1 MMFTHN
7 LKMAWRN
14 LGKFRTQS
22 WLSIMGLAVGFAAF
36 AFTMS
41 WIRYEKTFDADV
53 EGRERIYLLVQL
65 NPENQI
71 GDIRDSQMPLA
82 TYIRLH
88 YPEVEAATCV
98 QEQKQDVKLSDRDSL
113 VNAQTLKVDSAFF
126 DVFYPTLRK
135 RRPAALPQNGFFLN
149 ERIAREKNVDLQQTD
164 GRYLG
169 MLPDPGRHTNLPFDA
184 LYMVDNL
191 HDVSRQQEWCSW
203 YGMTFVKM
211 QPGADIDSLC
221 AKINRLPR
229 QYEYAQEPRVKAVP
243 LNRVF
248 TDLPTER
255 NTIHH
260 SHLRIFAIVSL
271 LVTLSALFNFLMLF
285 INRIK
290 LRSRELVLCRAN
302 GAGDRQLVVYLLTEY
317 FLIILISLFVG
328 LVLMEL
334 LYPPFAHFSQI
345 TAERPFFLRMAIYYT
360 GGLLLFSGL
369 VGYLPVRRFMS
380 RSIQST
386 LRPGTSAHSGSS
398 FAMTSLWVQIAT
410 GILLIFCTVVLMMQ
424 VHWLNDNQVA
434 GFDRTN
440 VYCVRSY
447 DGIST
452 ENSYKFTEY
461 PIDELKAVPGVQEII
476 VFPTPFLPQNSW
488 STSTIENEVGGKK
501 VTATYQCYSMGNAED
516 FARFFH
522 TRILEGRN
530 LHRGEKDVCLLNEA
544 AVKQFG
550 QKDPIGKKL
559 GSWTV
564 VGVIQHLHTGAPTEP
579 MLPTIYTSW
588 GESDTQGNAFA
599 YRCHPQDA
607 PGIEKAF
614 AQIMNKYVV
623 GAQNQFQFNSMEDE
637 YAHYTRSERYLLR
650 LLGVMTAVAILIS
663 IFGIYSMVT
672 LHCNHR
678 RKEIAIRKVSGA
690 GIRDIIWLFF
700 RQYARVVIPALVVA
714 LPLGYWVMHRWIQQ
728 YTRQVNISIWVFI
741 GVTLL
746 SVTVIYVSILSRV
759 MKAAYSNPARVLK
772 SE

>member
-22 WLSIMGLAVGFAAF
+22 WLSIIGLAVGFAAF

-41 WIRYEKTFDADV
+41 WIRYEKTFDAKV
-53 EGRERIYLLVQL
+53 EGRERIYLLTQRDL
-65 NPENQI
+65 ENQV
-71 GDIRDSQMPLA
+71 GDLRHTQVPLA
-82 TYIRLH
+82 TYIRMN
-88 YPEVEAATCV
+88 YPEVAAATQV
-98 QEQKQDVKLSDRDSL
+98 STRERDVKLSDRDSL
-113 VNAQTLKVDSAFF
+113 VKAKTLTVDSAFF
-126 DVFYPTLRK
+126 DVFYPAWRK
-135 RRPAALPQNGFFLN
+135 HRPAALPQGGFFLN
-149 ERIAREKNVDLQQTD
+149 ERVVREKNLNLQQTD
-164 GRYLG
+164 ERYLG
-169 MLPDPGRHTNLPFDA
+169 MLSDPGNHTNLPFDA
-184 LYMVDNL
+184 IYMANNL
-191 HDVSRQQEWCSW
+191 HDVSKQEEWCSW
-203 YGMTFVKM
+203 MGMTFVKM
-211 QPGADIDSLC
+211 QPGANIDSLC
-221 AKINRLPR
+221 AKINRLPK

-260 SHLRIFAIVSL
+260 SHLRIFAIVAL

-302 GAGDRQLVVYLLTEY
+302 GAGDGQLVVYLLTEY
-317 FLIILISLFVG
+317 FLIILISLFLG

-345 TAERPFFLRMAIYYT
+345 TAERPFFLRMALYYI

-369 VGYLPVRRFMS
+369 AGYLPVRRFMN

-434 GFDRTN
+434 GFDRTH

-452 ENSYKFTEY
+452 ENNYKFTEY
-461 PIDELKAVPGVQEII
+461 PIDELRAVPGVQEII
-476 VFPTPFLPQNSW
+476 VFPVPFLPQSSW
-488 STSTIENEVGGKK
+488 STSTIESEVGGKK
-501 VTATYQCYSMGNAED
+501 VKSTYQCYSMGDGED
-516 FARFFH
+516 FAQFFH

-530 LHRGEKDVCLLNEA
+530 LHRGEKDVCLINEA

-564 VGVIQHLHTGAPTEP
+564 VGIIHHLYTGVPTDP
-579 MLPTIYTSW
+579 VLPTIYTTW
-588 GESDTQGNAFA
+588 GESRTQGSAFA
-599 YRCHPQDA
+599 YRCRPQDA
-607 PGIEKAF
+607 PRIEKEIS
-614 AQIMNKYVV
+614 QIMNKYAV

-650 LLGVMTAVAILIS
+650 LLSVMTAVAILIS

-690 GIRDIIWLFF
+690 GIRDIVLLFF
-700 RQYARVVIPALVVA
+700 RQYARVVVPALVVA
-714 LPLGYWVMHRWIQQ
+714 LPVGYWVMHRWIQQ
-728 YTRQVNISIWVFI
+728 YTRQVNISMWIFL
-741 GVTLL
+741 GVALL
-746 SVTVIYVSILSRV
+746 SMTVVYVSILSRV
-759 MKAAYSNPARVLK
+759 MKAARSNPAKVLK